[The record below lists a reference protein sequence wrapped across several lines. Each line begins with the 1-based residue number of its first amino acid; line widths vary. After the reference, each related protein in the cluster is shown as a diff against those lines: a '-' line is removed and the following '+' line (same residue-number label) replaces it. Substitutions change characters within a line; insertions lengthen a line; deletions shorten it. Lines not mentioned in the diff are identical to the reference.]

1 MTVGLKS
8 RALAVRLVVLSLVA
22 MGWFAGSSDLS
33 GEWVR
38 GEVVG
43 GLQNRG

>member
-22 MGWFAGSSDLS
+22 MGWFAF
-33 GEWVR
+33 VR
-38 GEVVG
+38 LAADGGGNSEVVVA
-43 GLQNRG
+43 